1 MLFACA
7 SVVLSL
13 KGPKCGMGGVGCAWL
28 VSWGHKWEQEG
39 RRRQRTKERG
49 AQSFLSLPLGQIFV
63 GQAVATKNEECL
75 ESDVT
80 RWVGWGRGRC

>member
-1 MLFACA
+1 MGGCSVCVRLLFSLSRVQ
-7 SVVLSL
+7 SVVWVESAAQGLL
-13 KGPKCGMGGVGCAWL
+13 VG
-28 VSWGHKWEQEG
+28 GHKWEQEG
-39 RRRQRTKERG
+39 QRSQRTKERG

-80 RWVGWGRGRC
+80 RWVG

>member
-1 MLFACA
+1 MLFAYA
-7 SVVLSL
+7 SVVLSFSKVQNVVWVGSAAQGL
-13 KGPKCGMGGVGCAWL
+13 LVGG
-28 VSWGHKWEQEG
+28 GHEREQEG

-80 RWVGWGRGRC
+80 RWVG